1 MVKSTAVA
9 RDERVSILQSGYSRK
24 QVFENSL
31 SVFHVSS
38 DFRHLYRK
46 RFHNVNGINEVIE
59 ESKYEQL
66 PFDECG
72 KILQNTYNQ
81 KLYGHSTSCN
91 GVFFSLYV
99 LLDKVKQNCVG
110 FILSPQGKENIS
122 KSKFYVVKE
131 MIK

>member
-1 MVKSTAVA
+1 M
-9 RDERVSILQSGYSRK
+9 QSGYSRK

-31 SVFHVSS
+31 FVFHVSS

-46 RFHNVNGINEVIE
+46 RFQNVNGINEVIE
-59 ESKYEQL
+59 ESVYEQL

-72 KILQNTYNQ
+72 QILQKTYNQ
-81 KLYGHSTSCN
+81 KLDGHSSSCN
-91 GVFFSLYV
+91 GVFYSLYV
-99 LLDKVKQNCVG
+99 LLDKVKRNCVG